1 MGQTITAT
9 VRAGAAPGVRIFD
22 LNRSLTGM
30 EIERYTT
37 VADAEAKGM
46 RPPDVLAAR
55 LLADGALSVSIY
67 SNVVTVEAA
76 ESAWATLGDRA
87 LYLVEHLF
95 EFYGDQAGW
104 SYDARGLPAPPPVD
118 LTVPTG

>member
-30 EIERYTT
+30 EIERYTS
-37 VADAEAKGM
+37 VREAEAKGM

-76 ESAWATLGDRA
+76 ESGWATLGDRA